1 MRAMASIAAVRKA
14 LILIVSTLLGAG
26 SALALVACGDSGPD
40 PSLDNR
46 DAQELL
52 QNLELV
58 EANVEAQSCV
68 VAQSYVQAFSQDV
81 DALPDSVDP
90 ELREALNRGAL
101 NLGKLIDEPGECEP
115 ETTTAPTTTEE
126 TTAPP
131 TTTEE
136 ETTAPTTTEEPTTA
150 PTTTEETTT
159 EPDTGGGGVGVP
171 EG

>member
-1 MRAMASIAAVRKA
+1 MRATASIAAVRKA

-136 ETTAPTTTEEPTTA
+136 TTAPTTTEEPTTA

-171 EG
+171 DG